1 MKVLFFI
8 TLVIGLVIPG
18 TLWAKNMALEL
29 DDKTAIEVPNSD
41 SLNPKDAITIEA
53 WMNMSKPVGECLA
66 KDWVAKGITSF
77 QRLSKMETDC
87 DLSSGPAQ
95 KSLMSPD

>member
-8 TLVIGLVIPG
+8 ILIIGLVIPG
-18 TLWAKNMALEL
+18 TLWAKNLALEL
-29 DDKTAIEVPNSD
+29 DGKTAIEVPNSD
-41 SLNPKDAITIEA
+41 SLNPKTAITIEA

-66 KDWVAKGITSF
+66 KTGAVKGITSF

-87 DLSSGPAQ
+87 GLSSGPAQ
-95 KSLMSPD
+95 KSLMSLD